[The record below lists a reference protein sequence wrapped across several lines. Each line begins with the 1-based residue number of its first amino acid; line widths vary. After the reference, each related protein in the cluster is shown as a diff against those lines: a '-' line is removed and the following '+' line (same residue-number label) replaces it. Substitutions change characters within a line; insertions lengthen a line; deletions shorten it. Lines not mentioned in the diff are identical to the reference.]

1 LRIVDLSNETE
12 PSSMFWGLVQD
23 LAYQIFQVID
33 LRLALVI
40 ALIGFLVTVGF
51 DSSGHAAAAADLG
64 PPTAAAAATTLGPAS
79 IEGETAG
86 AAFSLEVGQSWATA
100 QRLRHGTLTS
110 AIMTSSRLTDAHF
123 FTDLPSRQ

>member
-1 LRIVDLSNETE
+1 
-12 PSSMFWGLVQD
+12 MFWVLVQD

-64 PPTAAAAATTLGPAS
+64 RPKAAAATITLGPAS
-79 IEGETAG
+79 IEGENAG
-86 AAFSLEVGQSWATA
+86 AAFSLEVGQSLATA

-123 FTDLPSRQ
+123 FTDLPSGQ